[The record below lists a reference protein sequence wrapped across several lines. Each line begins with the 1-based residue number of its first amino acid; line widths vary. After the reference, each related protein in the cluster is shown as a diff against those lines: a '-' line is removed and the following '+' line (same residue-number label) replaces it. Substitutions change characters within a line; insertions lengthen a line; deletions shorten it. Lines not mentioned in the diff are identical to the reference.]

1 MVLMIG
7 FHVPDT
13 NHLTRLRAGLVRP
26 IPWRS
31 KLPYEQ
37 LKKENRPV
45 PKNRPAEPFDAQRAI
60 VGWMIYIRTSSNSEE
75 KLKLGTEHPLV
86 AAVVEAPN
94 RCRIRCQQ
102 RWTCCPRG

>member
-1 MVLMIG
+1 MID
-7 FHVPDT
+7 FHVRDT
-13 NHLTRLRAGLVRP
+13 NHSHASQGGIDEAQSPGVQR
-26 IPWRS
+26 
-31 KLPYEQ
+31 LPYEQ

-86 AAVVEAPN
+86 AGVGGLPTSAGFVA
-94 RCRIRCQQ
+94 
-102 RWTCCPRG
+102 GKD